1 MKHRLTILLTI
12 IATSLQAQQ
21 RFEATVV
28 DARTHEALPFASVYA
43 NPKVSTISNAEGA
56 FALCCDPA
64 DVLRISFVGYKPLQ
78 IPAARLRQ
86 HVALQ
91 PLEHQLPEVTVTSF
105 ELKDF
110 IRKATKEARRQRRK
124 YEKRQARFFYRQTSF
139 ADSACFELMEAFLQ
153 AGSAV
158 HLSHPFLLKGRFAGI
173 QPDSLRPYSFYTN
186 FFTISELPMLTQKDS
201 RANNDPKPLTRN
213 YRDFYDVDYSLMGS
227 DDGQLVALRF
237 TPKPDITRPILDVT
251 LYVDRQSHRLRKM
264 EGSIRNVGIVHRDY
278 KRQKTS
284 TTTVLKTIVTRDTAT
299 FNLTVN
305 MTEERGFVEVQSVY
319 IDEQYERY
327 GKQISTRSILFNVG
341 SEETVKGMR
350 MGYTGDLHKYIRR
363 QGYDPLFLHENE
375 IVRRTPVEQRVMAL
389 FEQQNL
395 FGVFQK

>member
-1 MKHRLTILLTI
+1 MKHWLTILLTI
-12 IATSLQAQQ
+12 LTTALPAQQ

-28 DARTHEALPFASVYA
+28 DAQTREALPFASVYVS
-43 NPKVSTISNAEGA
+43 PKVSTISNTEGA
-56 FALCCDPA
+56 FTLSCDSA

-78 IPAARLRQ
+78 IQAARLGRQ
-86 HVALQ
+86 IALQ
-91 PLEHQLPEVTVTSF
+91 PLDHQLPEVTVTSF

-110 IRKATKEARRQRRK
+110 IRKTTKEARRQRRK
-124 YEKRQARFFYRQTSF
+124 YETRQARFFYRQTSF

-173 QPDSLRPYSFYTN
+173 QPDSLHRYSFYTN
-186 FFTISELPMLTQKDS
+186 FFTISELPMLTQNDA
-201 RANNDPKPLTRN
+201 RGNNDPKPLTRN

-227 DDGQLVALRF
+227 GDGQLVALRF

-278 KRQKTS
+278 KSQQVD

-319 IDEQYERY
+319 VDEQYERY
-327 GKQISTRSILFNVG
+327 GKKISTRSILFNVG

-363 QGYDPLFLHENE
+363 QGYDPEFWSRNE
-375 IVRRTPVEQRVMAL
+375 IVRRTPVEQEVMEL

-395 FGVFQK
+395 FGVFR